1 MSTPLQDKFLSAI
14 ETFSRRNT
22 PAEPWQHLTE
32 AYRTFDATKHSHPL
46 RQNAMTPR
54 VMRYNPYI
62 EAAGLY
68 NRTNYHPTTVPF
80 RMVEKQSGSL
90 VEVLLEGKNSDGS
103 RLLIVNDGKSVRMSV
118 EDQNG
123 RYHAPRFADM
133 GADYLRWLSMTFIP
147 HVLRIDAGHGNKIR
161 DAIKELSKAAEES
174 VVQPWLSINDIPDV
188 VKDAAY
194 YMDVFH
200 VVLKHHMTVDFG
212 TTGSDQP
219 GEIDDGRFNNA
230 SGFNGNL
237 LAEFVP
243 DPADWEPAYVTA
255 IGVGRRFA
263 GNGVTFAE
271 AKAQFSVFTAYRNW
285 SAAER
290 DLIPKFE
297 DDTPVPQDVLH
308 FAKQIV
314 ATKGNIN
321 PVVQFMWRGP
331 TGVGKTYGTRMLA
344 GLLNIPYMVFT
355 CHSRT
360 ETEDFFS
367 KIVPDGKT
375 EFLPVNM
382 ENILV
387 PQASKPASRP
397 RPPFFEEAMAF
408 IRSLQE
414 VERHD
419 LLNNHGFY
427 TDAAMDTE
435 YACERLLGRSEP
447 SLSFE
452 DLLWLYGELLLET
465 HTNPLYARIAELEAA
480 KPQTENNKNMEFTHV
495 LSPYMKAIINGYLC
509 EVQECSRIKDAGALV
524 GLNEL
529 SEIGGM
535 KELANGYTARRH
547 ADALVVYTDNVGYD
561 SCRPIDPSVL
571 RRMAFIRDASEVSK
585 DMLYERTKRNTGVK
599 DTNILDRCYAVWEAA
614 KNCCANSQIS
624 EGSVSPVEFTFL
636 VQMVNINGMS
646 EFEQCVYDCII
657 SKASSDP
664 ADQKEILAAC
674 STVM

>member
-32 AYRTFDATKHSHPL
+32 AYRTFDATKHSHPM

-68 NRTNYHPTTVPF
+68 NRTNYQPTTVPF

-103 RLLIVNDGKSVRMSV
+103 RLLIVNDGSSVRMSV
-118 EDQNG
+118 EDQSG
-123 RYHAPRFADM
+123 RFQAPRFADM

-271 AKAQFSVFTAYRNW
+271 AKAQYSVFTAHRNW
-285 SAAER
+285 SAAEQ

-297 DDTPVPQDVLH
+297 DDIPVPPSVLH
-308 FAKQIV
+308 FAKQIT
-314 ATKGNIN
+314 ATQGTSMPICNFGWN
-321 PVVQFMWRGP
+321 GP
-331 TGVGKTYGTRMLA
+331 TGVGKSYGTRMLA
-344 GLLNIPYMVFT
+344 GILNIPYMVFT
-355 CHSRT
+355 CHARM
-360 ETEDFFS
+360 ETEDFIS
-367 KIVPDGKT
+367 KIVPDTKIQD
-375 EFLPVNM
+375 LPVNM

-387 PQASKPASRP
+387 PQASKPDSRP

-408 IRSLQE
+408 VSSLPNA
-414 VERHD
+414 ERD
-419 LLNNHGFY
+419 NLFDSHGFF
-427 TDAAMDTE
+427 TDAAMDYE
-435 YACERLLGRSEP
+435 YACERLLGRIEP
-447 SLSFE
+447 TISFE
-452 DLLWLYGELLLET
+452 DLLWLYGVLLVEM
-465 HTNPLYARIAELEAA
+465 HTMPLIARVIELEAA
-480 KPQTENNKNMEFTHV
+480 KPSVEKNEMSFIHT
-495 LSPYMKAIINGYLC
+495 LSPYMKAIANGYLC
-509 EVQECSRIKDAGALV
+509 EIQESSRIKDPGAVV
-524 GLNEL
+524 GLNE
-529 SEIGGM
+529 IDHPGGVIQ
-535 KELANGYTARRH
+535 LANQSSIRRH
-547 ADALVVYTDNVGYD
+547 KDTITVWTDNDGYE
-561 SCRPIDPSVL
+561 SCRPKDQSTI
-571 RRMAFIRDASEVSK
+571 RRMAFIRDEPELTK
-585 DMLYERTKRNTGVK
+585 DAMYDRTRRNTGVT
-599 DTNILDRCYAVWEAA
+599 DDSILDRCYAVWEAT
-614 KNCCANSQIS
+614 KNCCAHSQIT
-624 EGSVSPVEFTFL
+624 EGSVSPVEFTNL
-636 VQMVNINGMS
+636 VQMVNINGMA
-646 EFEQCVYDCII
+646 EFDQCVYDCII
-657 SKASSDP
+657 SKASRDP